1 MVLVYS
7 DNKNLT
13 IEILSK
19 GSELA
24 REIGEKLI
32 TVIIGKN
39 DEKLADEYISYG
51 SDEVYIVE
59 NEIEFFKSEE
69 FSEILEKI
77 IKETSNNYILIGSN
91 KNGKELASRLAGKI
105 DAGCIIDCSNIYLKD
120 KKVTAERTVYSG
132 NAIAIEQFNS
142 TPGILTVS
150 SKVFDPLKKD
160 EKRKGNIVKRKY
172 DIEETSSKIVKV
184 KEMQSESVN
193 VEDAEIIVSCGR
205 GFKNKEDIKFANN
218 LADTLKGKTIGCSRP
233 IAADLKWLSEDHWIG
248 LSGHKVKPKLYI
260 AAGISGQIQHIA
272 GMRDSGII
280 VAINK
285 DPEALIFKSADY
297 GIVGD
302 LYEVLPKLATA
313 LKNKI
318 G

>member
-160 EKRKGNIVKRKY
+160 EKRKGNIVKKKY
-172 DIEETSSKIVKV
+172 DIEETSSKIIKV

-205 GFKNKEDIKFANN
+205 GFKNKKDIKFANN